1 MTRRF
6 VIVGQT
12 ATASPKFSLV
22 DIPGTSGRLDI
33 LLRCLRSALL
43 VSHGLRRD
51 TVVYLVLLGGE
62 LAPRVLKVDGR
73 HVRFVRPDERMLAVL
88 VQKALARSSPDAE
101 RDVFVE
107 VRPGLA
113 VARGGI
119 EAVLADVT
127 RDRAGGDAIAG
138 GEAIAGGD
146 AIAAYVLEEN
156 ARDVRD
162 GPLASD
168 DVVVF
173 VGDHRGFDDA
183 TRARLTDLGAV
194 PIGVGPIS
202 IHADDA
208 ITIVCNEMDRRTAAA
223 AATQA
228 SPQRSPS

>member
-22 DIPGTSGRLDI
+22 DIAGTSGRLDI

-73 HVRFVRPDERMLAVL
+73 HVRFVRPDERMLAIL

-101 RDVFVE
+101 PNVFVE
-107 VRPGLA
+107 IRPGLA
-113 VARGGI
+113 VARGGV
-119 EAVLADVT
+119 EAVLADVA
-127 RDRAGGDAIAG
+127 REGAGDTAG
-138 GEAIAGGD
+138 EKPR
-146 AIAAYVLEEN
+146 AAYVLEEN
-156 ARDVRD
+156 ARDLRD

-173 VGDHRGFDDA
+173 VGDHRGFDEA
-183 TRARLTDLGAV
+183 TRARLSELGAE

-208 ITIVCNEMDRRTAAA
+208 ITIVCNEMDRRSAAA
-223 AATQA
+223 GARGTAE
-228 SPQRSPS
+228 RSPS

>member
-22 DIPGTSGRLDI
+22 DIAGTSGRLDI

-73 HVRFVRPDERMLAVL
+73 HVRFVRPDERMLAIL

-101 RDVFVE
+101 PNVFVE
-107 VRPGLA
+107 IRPGLA
-113 VARGGI
+113 VARGGV
-119 EAVLADVT
+119 EAVLADLGS
-127 RDRAGGDAIAG
+127 DAGSDSGGSRAL
-138 GEAIAGGD
+138 
-146 AIAAYVLEEN
+146 AAYVLEEN
-156 ARDVRD
+156 ARDLRD

-168 DVVVF
+168 DAVVF
-173 VGDHRGFDDA
+173 VGDHRGFDEA
-183 TRARLTDLGAV
+183 TRARLAELGAE

-208 ITIVCNEMDRRTAAA
+208 ITIVCNEMDRRS
-223 AATQA
+223 A
-228 SPQRSPS
+228 SAHRSPERSPS